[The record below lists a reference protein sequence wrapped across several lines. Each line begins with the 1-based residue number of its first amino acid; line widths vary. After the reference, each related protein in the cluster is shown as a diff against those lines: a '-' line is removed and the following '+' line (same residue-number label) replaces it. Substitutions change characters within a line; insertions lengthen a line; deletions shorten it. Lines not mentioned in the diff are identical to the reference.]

1 MTTTADLV
9 AETKR
14 HLQSLQR
21 EPMNRLAAAVTD
33 DATTMSFEFDSSAIQ
48 AGAHLQVGLELVY
61 VWSVD
66 TATKTAVVQRAQLGS
81 TATAHV
87 AGAVVTVNPKFPDFA
102 ILKAI
107 NDDLADL
114 SSPVNG
120 LYAVRGV
127 DLVFSP
133 GASGY
138 DLPVVG
144 DLLEVIEVRQRLG
157 ASSSYRQWP
166 VLTNHEISRNVNATD
181 FPSGIALFLHEGA
194 GAGQPIRVLYKAGF
208 GRLVSLAN
216 DVELIA
222 GLPESMHDLPPM
234 GAAVRLVAP
243 REIKRNFT
251 EAQGEPRRA
260 AEVPP
265 GAVGNSMRLVAGARQ
280 SRITSEAAKLAQQY
294 PERGFIPQSNSAY
307 GGWRGGY
314 ARGGRRW

>member
-1 MTTTADLV
+1 MTTTADLIFE
-9 AETKR
+9 ARR

-21 EPMNRLAAAVTD
+21 EPMNRLAAPATV
-33 DATTMSFEFDSSAIQ
+33 DATTLSFEFDTSAIQ
-48 AGAHLQVGLELVY
+48 FGAHLQLGLELVY

-66 TATKTAVVQRAQLGS
+66 TAGKTATVQRAQLGS
-81 TATAHV
+81 TGSAHV
-87 AGAVVTVNPKFPDFA
+87 AGTVVTVNPKFPDFA

-127 DLVFSP
+127 DLSFVA

-138 DLPVVG
+138 DLPVIG
-144 DLLEVIEVRQRLG
+144 ELLEVIEVRQRLG
-157 ASSSYRQWP
+157 ASASYRQWP
-166 VLTNHEISRNVNATD
+166 VLTNHEISRNVSAVD
-181 FPSGIALFLHEGA
+181 FPSGVALFLHEGA
-194 GAGQPIRVLYKAGF
+194 GVGQPIRVLYKAGF
-208 GRLVSLAN
+208 GRLTNLTD
-216 DVELIA
+216 DVEFVA

-251 EAQGEPRRA
+251 ESQPDSRRA

-265 GAVGNSMRLVAGARQ
+265 GAVGNSVRLVAGARQ